1 MKKYNIPCAWEMYGV
16 MEVEADSLDQAIETA
31 RLHGELPTN
40 SGYVDGSFQIDRE
53 VVEDYNQEDCFK

>member
-1 MKKYNIPCAWEMYGV
+1 MYGV

-40 SGYVDGSFQIDRE
+40 SDYVDGSFQIDRE